1 MWRADAIR
9 RQKSTALGTP
19 AARSVPQSDD
29 SDRSLVRAARAGDA
43 AAFGELV
50 ARYQDRVYTLVRAR
64 LPHREDALDVTQ
76 EVFLKVFRNLESFRE
91 EAVFATWLYRIALNS
106 CIDFARRHARSAR
119 NCPLEAQV
127 PRGPAEPA
135 DPRPQA
141 DPERCLVDKERNALL
156 WTCLQALPEPMRLA
170 VILHDVEGLSQ
181 EETAAALGCPLGTAK
196 SRIQRGRGQLRERLK
211 RCLAA

>member
-1 MWRADAIR
+1 MWRADAVR
-9 RQKSTALGTP
+9 GRTP
-19 AARSVPQSDD
+19 AVLAGAAARSFAESDGA
-29 SDRSLVRAARAGDA
+29 DRSLVRAAKEGDS
-43 AAFGELV
+43 AAFGELI
-50 ARYQDRVYTLVRAR
+50 ARYQDRVYTLARAR
-64 LPHREDALDVTQ
+64 LPHREDALDATQ
-76 EVFLKVFRNLESFRE
+76 EIFLKVFRNLATFRE
-91 EAVFATWLYRIALNS
+91 EAVFATWLYRIALNT
-106 CIDFARRHARSAR
+106 CIDFARRRDRSAR
-119 NCPLEAQV
+119 NCPLAAEL
-127 PRGPAEPA
+127 PTGPAEPA

-141 DPERCLVDKERNALL
+141 DPERCLVEKERNTLL